1 MMTTRLAGGIAL
13 VLVVLSMLLLV
24 AFQTVEIVHNRV
36 SLAETREAQEKS
48 LQEAA
53 KARHQFETLSAGVV
67 ELAAAGDPGAKTVIE
82 ELRRDGITLA
92 PAKR

>member
-1 MMTTRLAGGIAL
+1 MTTRLAGGIAL

-24 AFQTVEIVHNRV
+24 VSQTVEIVHNRV
-36 SLAETREAQEKS
+36 NLTETRETQEKP
-48 LQEAA
+48 LEEAA
-53 KARHQFETLSAGVV
+53 KARHQFEALSAGLVG
-67 ELAAAGDPGAKTVIE
+67 LAAGGDPGAKTVIE